1 MSLGKSTLREKSTL
15 NLAVRKLFVSIDC
28 YLMYLDFFFLVNNNI
43 QDYLSLVGNIIA
55 LVNLDISV
63 LEALIIE
70 ILLGKNLG
78 TVEHIRSY
86 LSALYHTQLL
96 LHIFTLALLQTNI
109 VDIRDTWT
117 NRKIDMEIKLL
128 TYDRVGSDSHLR
140 EESMFPVALYGIGN
154 LVARHSNL
162 VAHTEAGDT
171 CENIVFIALNTRNVD
186 TTNLKGTRCTCIRDI
201 RVYDFI
207 LCLNLHACHY
217 AEQQDENLFKSIH
230 LYLII
235 YNMIFLCLYEVCL
248 FLLLF
253 HLCLGFSK
261 STLAVLITCYCLVQI
276 FFIEVWPEG
285 ITEIQL

>member
-1 MSLGKSTLREKSTL
+1 VLLIEVAHAIFQNLSITETILIIFVDEFLLIFLPALRGKLLRLEESSELTSLMRLGKSTLREESTL

-128 TYDRVGSDSHLR
+128 TYNRVGSDSHLR
-140 EESMFPVALYGIGN
+140 EKSMFPVALYGIGN

-162 VAHTEAGDT
+162 VAHTEA
-171 CENIVFIALNTRNVD
+171 
-186 TTNLKGTRCTCIRDI
+186 
-201 RVYDFI
+201 
-207 LCLNLHACHY
+207 
-217 AEQQDENLFKSIH
+217 
-230 LYLII
+230 
-235 YNMIFLCLYEVCL
+235 
-248 FLLLF
+248 
-253 HLCLGFSK
+253 
-261 STLAVLITCYCLVQI
+261 
-276 FFIEVWPEG
+276 
-285 ITEIQL
+285 